1 MAALMTVPNLI
12 VAGSQKSGTTSLCA
26 ALEQHPNCYLSNP
39 KEPNFFSRAVNE
51 QRLAS
56 FSRCFRGVPDDAPV
70 VVDGTTTYMADPA
83 IAERIYRLLGP
94 DTKFIFALR
103 SPRKR
108 AYSGFLHML
117 KRGHERRTA
126 QEAFLSLPDDPVA
139 AVQAERANVE
149 VAAAARQVV
158 AGPYV
163 RQYDDVLWN
172 FRYLTNSL
180 FADQIEPFE
189 RLFGQDNIL
198 ILLFEDMVADFM
210 SERARIAAFLDI
222 PEQGLPQTLPRENQ
236 TRMPDTGTLWGRID
250 EQLRRIKRGNFV
262 FVRKAE
268 GQAPSRAPSDVDGKL
283 TRLTDSEVTV
293 WEQRL
298 GRDLRTIGW

>member
-1 MAALMTVPNLI
+1 MASLVTVPNLI
-12 VAGSQKSGTTSLCA
+12 VAGAQKSGTTSLCA
-26 ALEQHPNCYLSNP
+26 ALEQHPDCYLSNP

-56 FSRCFRGVPDDAPV
+56 FSSCFRGVPGDARV

-83 IAERIYRLLGP
+83 IAERIYRMLGP

-126 QEAFLSLPDDPVA
+126 QDVFLSLPDDPVA
-139 AVQAERANVE
+139 AVQAERDNVDA
-149 VAAAARQVV
+149 AAAARQLISR
-158 AGPYV
+158 PYV

-180 FADQIEPFE
+180 FAAQIEPFE
-189 RLFGQDNIL
+189 RLFGQDNML
-198 ILLFEDMVADFM
+198 IILFEDMVADFM
-210 SERARIAAFLDI
+210 FQRARIAQFLDI
-222 PEQGLPQTLPRENQ
+222 PELGLPQTLPRENQ
-236 TRMPDTGTLWGRID
+236 TRMPDTATLWGRID

-268 GQAPSRAPSDVDGKL
+268 GQAPSRAPSDVGIKL
-283 TRLTDSEVTV
+283 MRLTDNEVAL

-298 GRDLRTIGW
+298 GRDLRAVGW